1 MSKHYV
7 KVGGVHVELEGF
19 TDRDDSRTRRVLRDM
34 FWFLFGLL
42 TASFAWTI

>member
-34 FWFLFGLL
+34 FWFLFGMLVGIYIG
-42 TASFAWTI
+42 TI